1 MPDQPAAG
9 FDVAALL
16 EARGHEAFALHERYV
31 NPQMPRVLRTI
42 GFDAD
47 YVRAEGAYLF
57 DRDGRRYLD
66 FLAGF
71 GVFALGRCHPG
82 IEQALR
88 DAMALSLPNLVQME
102 CSPLSGLL
110 AEALV
115 ARMPNDSYR
124 CFFTNSGA
132 ESVETVL
139 KYVRCATGRSRVLFA
154 DHAFHGL
161 TTGALALN
169 GAREFRDR
177 FGTLLPGCASVPFGD
192 LDALDREL
200 RDGDVA
206 AFVVEPIQGKGVFVA
221 PDDYLR
227 DAAELCH
234 RHGALLAI
242 DEVQTGLGRT
252 GTFFAFEQWNVEP
265 DLVTVAKALSGG
277 YVPVGAVIA
286 KSAVVEKV
294 FDTMD
299 RAVVHSSTFGQNVL
313 AMTAGLATLHAI
325 DAESI
330 VEHAATT
337 GGALIDGLRG
347 ARRSPR
353 ADPRGP
359 RPGLHDRDRVP
370 AAEVEAPPGP
380 VVVARDD
387 AQRAVHAA
395 GDRAALPGPPD
406 PVAGR
411 GRPPE
416 RAEDPPA
423 AHHDRTS
430 RPTRSSPRSTTC
442 SRTSRSRSA
451 CSSAS
456 AVRWRS
462 RRSKPAA
469 EPAAC
474 AWPTNRTVRAYF
486 ADRPGIQVG
495 VGCPA
500 RRSAVCRRRATPH
513 ALS

>member
-1 MPDQPAAG
+1 MSARRVTRPRHVESGPRPVAAVPTPNEAVRP
-9 FDVAALL
+9 FDVRALL
-16 EARGHEAFALHERYV
+16 ETRGREAFALHERYL

-71 GVFALGRCHPG
+71 GVFALGRCHPV
-82 IEQALR
+82 IEEALR
-88 DAMALSLPNLVQME
+88 DAMSCSLPNLVQME

-115 ARMPNDSYR
+115 ARMPSDSYR

-139 KYVRCATGRSRVLFA
+139 KFARCSTGRSRVLFA

-177 FGTLLPGCASVPFGD
+177 FGPLLSGCVAVPFGD
-192 LDALDREL
+192 LQALEREL

-221 PDDYLR
+221 PDEYLR
-227 DAAELCH
+227 DAAEICH
-234 RHGALLAI
+234 RHGALLAV

-252 GTFFAFEQWNVEP
+252 GSFFAFEQWNVEP
-265 DLVTVAKALSGG
+265 DLVTIAKALSGG

-286 KSAVVEKV
+286 KSAVVEGV

-313 AMTAGLATLHAI
+313 AMTAGLATLHTI

-330 VEHAATT
+330 VERARTT
-337 GGALIDGLRG
+337 GASLLDGLRVLAERHELIHEVRG
-347 ARRSPR
+347 RGLMIGIEFRRPKSMRLR
-353 ADPRGP
+353 AQWSLLETMRS
-359 RPGLHDRDRVP
+359 GLFTQLVIVPLYRDHGILSQV
-370 AAEVEAPPGP
+370 
-380 VVVARDD
+380 
-387 AQRAVHAA
+387 A
-395 GDRAALPGPPD
+395 GDHQNVLKILPPLITSQQQADSFVDALD
-406 PVAGR
+406 DVLNNL
-411 GRPPE
+411 E
-416 RAEDPPA
+416 R
-423 AHHDRTS
+423 S
-430 RPTRSSPRSTTC
+430 LGLL
-442 SRTSRSRSA
+442 
-451 CSSAS
+451 
-456 AVRWRS
+456 
-462 RRSKPAA
+462 
-469 EPAAC
+469 
-474 AWPTNRTVRAYF
+474 F
-486 ADRPGIQVG
+486 G
-495 VGCPA
+495 VGRSLAIPA
-500 RRSAVCRRRATPH
+500 LKASR
-513 ALS
+513 